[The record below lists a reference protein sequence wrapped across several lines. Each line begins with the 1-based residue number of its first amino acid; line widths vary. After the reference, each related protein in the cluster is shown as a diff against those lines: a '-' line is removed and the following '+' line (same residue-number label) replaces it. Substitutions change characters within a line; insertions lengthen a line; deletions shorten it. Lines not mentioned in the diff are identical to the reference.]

1 MICNKMSEEEIESKL
16 KIKNMEEFV
25 EELIENNYSADN
37 TFAIICL
44 FKDKCMRN
52 IQYIPHINNLQ
63 MKIKHEWELMDADD
77 ECITLDVKDFRKI
90 LMDDLELVFDKVGKK
105 YERGMNRSSE
115 LSVQLASSGKL
126 FKEFIDCYRLGYF
139 DD

>member
-1 MICNKMSEEEIESKL
+1 MGVLNKKRC
-16 KIKNMEEFV
+16 KIFEDFV
-25 EELIENNYSADN
+25 KELVENNYLADN

-44 FKDKCMRN
+44 FKDICMQN
-52 IQYIPHINNLQ
+52 INYVPHLNHDGI
-63 MKIKHEWELMDADD
+63 KIKHEWELMDANDD
-77 ECITLDVKDFRKI
+77 CITMDVKDFRKI

-139 DD
+139 DE